1 MIDQLQLPSSVIFET
16 GWTSKPEV
24 SPGMRDAIAGGERR
38 DNRGRKSTKREMA
51 KREVEGMEEERREK
65 RRQG

>member
-24 SPGMRDAIAGGERR
+24 SPGMRDAIAGGEKREY
-38 DNRGRKSTKREMA
+38 RGRKSTKREIA
-51 KREVEGMEEERREK
+51 KREVEE
-65 RRQG
+65 